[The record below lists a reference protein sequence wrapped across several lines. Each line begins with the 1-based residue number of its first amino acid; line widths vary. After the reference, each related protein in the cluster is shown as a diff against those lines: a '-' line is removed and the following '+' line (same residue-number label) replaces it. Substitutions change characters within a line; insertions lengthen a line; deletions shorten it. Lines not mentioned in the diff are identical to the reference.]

1 MIQRSSNR
9 ELWYSLF
16 AVLMLT
22 IAYVFMVSMLNGIP
36 AASDFF
42 GHMIGVIGFVL
53 MLMTETLYSLR
64 KRSRSARWGRM
75 AEWLDFHI
83 FTGLVGPYLV
93 LLHSSWKFNGLAGI
107 VMLLTVIIVASG
119 FVGRYIYTAVPRT
132 ADGVEVESSQVE
144 AFIRQADQELQRWL
158 ETRPVETRR
167 QVQMLAQPAQSSGNP
182 MLDLLFR
189 PLDELNDRIRWWRIR
204 SQLDVQTNQQLSQ
217 LEKLLRQRQ
226 NLNRQIRTLA
236 IARRLMSLWH
246 TVHIPIGMA
255 LFSAAF
261 IHIIAAIYYATLLH

>member
-1 MIQRSSNR
+1 MIQRTSNR

-16 AVLMLT
+16 AILTIT

-42 GHMIGVIGFVL
+42 GHMIGVVGFVL

-83 FTGLVGPYLV
+83 FTGVVGPYLV

-132 ADGVEVESSQVE
+132 ADGVEIEANQIE
-144 AFIRQADQELQRWL
+144 AFIHQADRELQRWL
-158 ETRPVETRR
+158 ETRPEETRR
-167 QVQMLAQPAQSSGNP
+167 QVQMLAQPVKSSGNP
-182 MLDLLFR
+182 ALDLLLR
-189 PLDELNDRIRWWRIR
+189 PLDELIDRIRWWSIR
-204 SQLDVQTNQQLSQ
+204 SRLDTQTRQQLAQ

-226 NLNRQIRTLA
+226 NLHRQIRTLA
-236 IARRLMSLWH
+236 VARRLMSLWH

-255 LFSAAF
+255 LFTAAF
-261 IHIIAAIYYATLLH
+261 IHIIAAIYYATLLR